1 MAVKNRIN
9 DNIKEDTDK
18 GSFMLSKLT
27 NSTIHCESK
36 IFSQHVAKLIRSLIL
51 TTAVLVLLTACS
63 NTPNIAEAYDTAAVD
78 IKSQN
83 YLIGP
88 GDRLRVFVW
97 GNTDLST
104 EVNVRPDGRISTPLV
119 EDVLASGKTPAQ
131 LAREME
137 SQLVRYIK
145 SPVVTVMVEE
155 FSGTF
160 GQQIRIV
167 GEAAQP
173 RSIPYRENITLLD
186 VMIAV
191 GGLTEFASGND
202 ASVVRTTDRKQVQF
216 KVRVDD
222 LVKLGDISANIPMQP
237 GDILIIPE
245 SWF

>member
-1 MAVKNRIN
+1 M
-9 DNIKEDTDK
+9 
-18 GSFMLSKLT
+18 
-27 NSTIHCESK
+27 H
-36 IFSQHVAKLIRSLIL
+36 KLIIIFALIVAL
-51 TTAVLVLLTACS
+51 LSGCSTAPDISEADIRASALVKTQ
-63 NTPNIAEAYDTAAVD
+63 D
-78 IKSQN
+78 

-104 EVNVRPDGRISTPLV
+104 EVTVRPDGRISTPLV
-119 EDVLASGKTPAQ
+119 EDVLASGRTPAQ

-145 SPVVTVMVEE
+145 NPVVTVMVQE
-155 FSGTF
+155 FNGTF
-160 GQQIRIV
+160 GQQIRII

-202 ASVVRTTDRKQVQF
+202 ASIVRISNEKQIQF
-216 KVRVDD
+216 KVRLND

-237 GDILIIPE
+237 GDVLIIPE